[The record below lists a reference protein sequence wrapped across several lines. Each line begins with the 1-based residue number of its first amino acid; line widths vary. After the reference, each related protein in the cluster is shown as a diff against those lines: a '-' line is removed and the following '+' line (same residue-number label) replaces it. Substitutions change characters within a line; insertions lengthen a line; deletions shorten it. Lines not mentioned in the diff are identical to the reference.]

1 MNQSI
6 TTFAM
11 SLIITAVVDAIL
23 TFSIYPCVPFHHI
36 HRVRKDTWH
45 FPHRTYVLFINHHL
59 NKGGPSSNSYLCL
72 RLPNESGLEKSLAE
86 KQNPSFG

>member
-23 TFSIYPCVPFHHI
+23 TFSIYPFVPFHHI
-36 HRVRKDTWH
+36 QRVRKDTWH

-59 NKGGPSSNSYLCL
+59 NKRWSFQQF
-72 RLPNESGLEKSLAE
+72 LPLSPAA
-86 KQNPSFG
+86 Q